1 MSIKLNVIKI
11 AIIPDN
17 FAFYRIPVFKEIA
30 SLPNVELIVY
40 SPRPRGS
47 PGSVEIPSE
56 LNHVQKSNSFP
67 IKPIRHVYFGKLR
80 VWTQN
85 LLKIVSWKNYDLII
99 CWGEAHNV
107 STWLALFLAKL
118 INKKIV
124 LWTHGMYGNE
134 KIIKKKARI
143 IFYNLADALL
153 LYGNKAKNILEKE
166 GINSEKMFVIYN
178 SLNYEKQ
185 KKIRNAIQE
194 SYIKKL
200 RLKLLGIDADKIK
213 MLLHVGRMIDVRKLD
228 VALKALKKLN
238 QPIENYRLVVIGEGP
253 KKKEYEILADKL
265 GISHTVKFK
274 GEIYK
279 EDELAPYFLAADL
292 GISPGS
298 VGLFAVHAHA
308 YGLPVC
314 THDSYVTKQK
324 PEHEIIIEGKTGF
337 FFKER
342 NAGDLALKIKNWFER
357 MPNYENIRRTCIEQI
372 EKSYNPK
379 VQANIFCQ
387 MLQYLGLRNRKQS
400 K

>member
-1 MSIKLNVIKI
+1 MNSNSIKI

-30 SLPNVELIVY
+30 SLPNVKIVVY
-40 SPRPRGS
+40 TPRPRGS
-47 PGSVEIPSE
+47 PGSVKIPNE
-56 LNHVQKSNSFP
+56 LNHVRKNFP

-80 VWTQN
+80 IWTQN
-85 LLKIVSWKNYDLII
+85 LLKIASWENYDLVI
-99 CWGEAHNV
+99 CWGEAHNL

-124 LWTHGMYGNE
+124 LWTHGIYGNE
-134 KIIKKKARI
+134 KIIKKKIRI
-143 IFYNLADALL
+143 IFYNLTDALL
-153 LYGNKAKNILEKE
+153 LYGNKAKSILEKV

-178 SLNYEKQ
+178 SLDYEKQ
-185 KKIRNAIQE
+185 KKIRYSIQE

-200 RLKLLGIDADKIK
+200 RVKLLGNDADKIK
-213 MLLHVGRMIDVRKLD
+213 MLLHVGRMIDIRKLD

-274 GEIYK
+274 GEIYN
-279 EDELAPYFLAADL
+279 EHELAPYFLAADL

-314 THDSYVTKQK
+314 THDSSVTKQK
-324 PEHEIIIEGKTGF
+324 PEQEIIIEGKTGF

-342 NAGDLALKIKNWFER
+342 NADDLALKIKNWFER
-357 MPNYENIRRTCIEQI
+357 MSNYENIRRTCIEQV

-379 VQANIFCQ
+379 VQSNIFCH
-387 MLQYLGLRNRKQS
+387 MLQYLGLRNCKQS